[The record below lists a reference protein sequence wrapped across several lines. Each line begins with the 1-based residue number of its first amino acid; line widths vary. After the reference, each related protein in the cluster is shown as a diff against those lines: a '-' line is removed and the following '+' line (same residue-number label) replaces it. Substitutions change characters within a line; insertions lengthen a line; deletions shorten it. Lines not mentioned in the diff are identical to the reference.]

1 MLNRIDKDLL
11 KSLGS
16 LKEESHEEL
25 NRILD
30 FWSHE
35 VYQLDSGIFIGRI
48 DHNGNKYPEAD
59 LGAVLITRILW
70 TFSAAFKFSP
80 KQQYKQVANSAFN
93 LVRDRFWDPEYG
105 GLFWSIDSKERASN
119 ARKQA
124 YAQGFGIYGLSEYYS
139 AFGDT
144 RALELALSLY
154 RILEDEFHEP
164 KFGGYLEALDRDWSE
179 IEDQRLSDKDA
190 NVPKSMNTHL
200 HILESYSNLYR
211 VDPSTEQ
218 KGRLVSITNLFLD
231 RIINPETGHFDLFF
245 AKNWSRLSAIHSYG
259 HDIEGAWLLREAAEL
274 IDDPELTP
282 KVEHASERLVK
293 ITLAEGAD
301 ADGSLFNEL
310 EDGVLDTD
318 KHWWPQAEAMV
329 GYLDAFEISGNPKY
343 LVECLKVWSFIKE
356 KLIDREKGEWFWR
369 VNKDSKAIETEDKAG
384 FWKCPYHNSRALM
397 ETMRRIEQISNEND

>member
-1 MLNRIDKDLL
+1 MLSKIDTKILE
-11 KSLGS
+11 SLRS
-16 LKEESHEEL
+16 LNEESHEEL

-30 FWSHE
+30 FWYRE
-35 VYQLDSGIFIGRI
+35 VYQPDSENFIGRI
-48 DHNGNKYPEAD
+48 DHYGNKYPEAD
-59 LGAVLITRILW
+59 QGAVLICRILW
-70 TFSAAFKFSP
+70 TFSAAYKFSP
-80 KQQYKQVANSAFN
+80 DPQYMEVANSAFH
-93 LVRDRFWDPEYG
+93 LVCERFWDPQYG
-105 GLFWSIDSKERASN
+105 GLFWSIEPNGQVSN
-119 ARKQA
+119 TRKQA

-144 RALELALSLY
+144 HALELARSLY
-154 RILEDEFHEP
+154 RILEDKFHEP

-190 NVPKSMNTHL
+190 NAPKSMNTHL
-200 HILESYSNLYR
+200 HILEPYSNLYR
-211 VDPSTEQ
+211 VDPTTEL
-218 KGRLVSITNLFLD
+218 KNRLNSLTNIFLD
-231 RIINPETGHFDLFF
+231 KIINPETGHFDLFF
-245 AKNWSRLSAIHSYG
+245 SENWSRLSRIHSYG

-274 IDDPELTP
+274 IDDPELTL

-301 ADGSLFNEL
+301 ADGSLFYEM
-310 EDGVLDTD
+310 EGGELDTD

-329 GYLDAFEISGNPKY
+329 GCLDAFEISGNPMC

-369 VNKDSKAIETEDKAG
+369 VNQDSKPIESEDKAG

-397 ETMRRIEQISNEND
+397 ETMRRIEQITT